1 MNPMIKPMLL
11 FFLLGLGSAVHA
23 EIAVI
28 VHPSN
33 GSALDDSAIGKIY
46 LAKLKSFPGGGEAVP
61 VNQAEGS
68 ATRTEFDDKAL
79 GKSPSQL
86 KAYWSKLVFTGKGSP
101 PKDVADDAAVK
112 ALIAS
117 NPNMIGYISSG
128 AVDDSV
134 KVVATY

>member
-1 MNPMIKPMLL
+1 MNSKLKYLSILL
-11 FFLLGLGSAVHA
+11 LILLGSAANA

-33 GSALDDSAIGKIY
+33 GSALDSSSISKIY

-68 ATRTEFDDKAL
+68 STRTAFDEKVL

-101 PKDVADDAAVK
+101 PRDVADDAAVK
-112 ALIAS
+112 ALISS
-117 NPNMIGYISSG
+117 NPNMVGYIDAGS
-128 AVDDSV
+128 VDDSV
-134 KVVATY
+134 KVVATF